1 MLKLQSISRLRLPRA
16 RGLGEALLWYTIP
29 AIAVAAV
36 VAYLTLVVVWH
47 VNPPVV
53 PVTGRSMR
61 PTIHAGDLVFVK
73 GVVPGQL
80 RKGDIIAFHTT
91 ETAQKKYG
99 VPATYVHRIWQ
110 VQKTA
115 TGYQYKTKGDAV
127 AGPDPFWTSDTAV
140 VGKYDFKVTGVGYP
154 ILFFRSKQGKI
165 FLLAVLAIGL
175 VYVLMGILD
184 RRQMEAE
191 RNALSL
197 SAMVDEARALRDAMA
212 GTGHEARGP
221 PAPTEP
227 PVAEA
232 EPEEPEGPPMA
243 PVEGAAPEGVVLC
256 SRGCHVLLPGAKF
269 DPHTGEPV
277 EVPEPERAPSAPE
290 PAVAGDT
297 LQLGPAEP
305 AYVPVWERAQPP
317 HLAEFELAPVYREG
331 DEEEPETEPPARE
344 PEPARAVD
352 AYMAGEIDFERLE
365 REIHEAVRSSTDV
378 KETMRELVGAVGE
391 YGRHLQ
397 SHTAVMQALAAATG
411 DLQATTADMREF
423 LAGLTSLLRSLVE
436 QQRGGQV

>member
-127 AGPDPFWTSDTAV
+127 AGPDPFWTSDSAV
-140 VGKYDFKVTGVGYP
+140 VGRYDFKVTGVGYP

-212 GTGHEARGP
+212 GTTHDARGP
-221 PAPTEP
+221 PAPDETGVVE
-227 PVAEA
+227 VEA
-232 EPEEPEGPPMA
+232 ERLDRPPMA
-243 PVEGAAPEGVVLC
+243 PVDGEAPEGVVLC

-277 EVPEPERAPSAPE
+277 EVTGPGTAR
-290 PAVAGDT
+290 DT
-297 LQLGPAEP
+297 LSLAPAPAEP
-305 AYVPVWERAQPP
+305 EYVPVRERAQEP
-317 HLAEFELAPVYREG
+317 HLAEFELAAVYREG
-331 DEEEPETEPPARE
+331 DEEEPEPEPAAHE

-352 AYMAGEIDFERLE
+352 AYLAGEIDFERLE
-365 REIHEAVRSSTDV
+365 REIHEAVRSSTAV